1 MCYKWHA
8 LCPITYILN
17 GTICHIW
24 YAVTGYNWLSP
35 GQVMCSASSCIIRN
49 IHFAWPYVIIY
60 LFCILF
66 LDSKAAKRIGQVLLS
81 VFGWEINSQ
90 CRTGTFHNEILTG
103 FSGRFVCANSCSP
116 FGKVAE
122 TKCQVS
128 VLPIYRYFW
137 EHCNKTQPRGATS
150 PRPQTWAVYRISY
163 PLGKI
168 LFSLVFQCH
177 WGPLQTDF

>member
-1 MCYKWHA
+1 MCHKWHA
-8 LCPITYILN
+8 PCLVTCILN

-24 YAVTGYNWLSP
+24 YAVTHHNLLSL
-35 GQVMCSASSCIIRN
+35 GVVMYCARSCMIMN
-49 IHFAWPYVIIY
+49 THFAWPYVIVY

-66 LDSKAAKRIGQVLLS
+66 LRSKAAKRIVQGVLIT

-90 CRTGTFHNEILTG
+90 CRSGAFHDKILAG

-128 VLPIYRYFW
+128 VLLIYRYFW
-137 EHCNKTQPRGATS
+137 ECCNKTQPSSSS
-150 PRPQTWAVYRISY
+150 PRALGVYRISY
-163 PLGKI
+163 PLEKI
-168 LFSLVFQCH
+168 FFYWTFQCH
-177 WGPLQTDF
+177 WGPLQAYF